1 MAPPANEEPPSYRV
15 ISTRGNPAARLII
28 ALMFALPNGQ
38 IAAAMCATGD
48 SPSTRNHWSAKRALS
63 RFWWTSDLVQAN
75 GLACSL

>member
-1 MAPPANEEPPSYRV
+1 MAPPANEGPPSYRV

-48 SPSTRNHWSAKRALS
+48 SPRLLRRRWALRVHFS
-63 RFWWTSDLVQAN
+63 NCS
-75 GLACSL
+75 GLLR